1 MCSRT
6 SSNPHTIM
14 PESASPAAAS
24 RPDYPVHPVHRCS
37 IYSPSRWI
45 CPIAGGGRPARRQT
59 GVSQRGQAG
68 FQRSRPPDS
77 PHRTIGTTPPG
88 SAGVPPACCP
98 FGCRSVSLRCCSRP
112 PCRREPH
119 GPGRSRGRAPLPVD
133 SGSGVKLG
141 RFLIHGMH
149 RMHRMGFFRMTAGL
163 CSRTSSNPHAIIG
176 PSCLLQQ
183 PPVLIILC
191 IGGRCSIDTSFRFS
205 SNDPHTGG
213 RAPGSQANG
222 SFPKGTGR
230 LSEKSPA
237 GYPPPHHRDDT
248 PGSAGVPPAC
258 CPFGCRSVS
267 LRCCSRPPCRR
278 EPHGPGRS
286 RGRAPLPVDSGGGD
300 GRSCGRI
307 CAGGTPALPGGLPP
321 MTGSHQRDKSAE
333 AFWRQLSLK
342 EVHQSSCLF
351 VFIGGSSSLTNGCFP
366 SV

>member
-1 MCSRT
+1 MHWIFFGDGWLVF
-6 SSNPHTIM
+6 PDILK
-14 PESASPAAAS
+14 SAH
-24 RPDYPVHPVHRCS
+24 DH
-37 IYSPSRWI
+37 
-45 CPIAGGGRPARRQT
+45 CP
-59 GVSQRGQAG
+59 SQR
-68 FQRSRPPDS
+68 
-77 PHRTIGTTPPG
+77 
-88 SAGVPPACCP
+88 
-98 FGCRSVSLRCCSRP
+98 
-112 PCRREPH
+112 
-119 GPGRSRGRAPLPVD
+119 
-133 SGSGVKLG
+133 
-141 RFLIHGMH
+141 
-149 RMHRMGFFRMTAGL
+149 
-163 CSRTSSNPHAIIG
+163 
-176 PSCLLQQ
+176 LLQQ

-191 IGGRCSIDTSFRFS
+191 ILCIDVQFIVLLDGSAQSRGG
-205 SNDPHTGG
+205 GG

-351 VFIGGSSSLTNGCFP
+351 VFIGGSSSLTNGCF
-366 SV
+366 SSE